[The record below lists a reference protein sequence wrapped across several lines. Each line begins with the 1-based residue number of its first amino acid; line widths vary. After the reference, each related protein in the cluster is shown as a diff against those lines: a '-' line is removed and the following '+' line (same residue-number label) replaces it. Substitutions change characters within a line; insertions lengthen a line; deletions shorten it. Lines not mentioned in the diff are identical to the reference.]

1 MDDKKAVTV
10 LNITNARLFECDV
23 PWAAIS
29 IVSAVGGNPILST
42 KNRVDV
48 LKMAFEDREF
58 FGPET
63 PMDLRFDKEKA
74 QQILDFA
81 AEVWPKIDC
90 LMVHCHAGMS
100 RSPAVAAAL
109 EHIYHG
115 NGSDNYWF
123 SVRTPNMMVYRT
135 ILDTHYA
142 TSN

>member
-1 MDDKKAVTV
+1 MDKIAVQV
-10 LNITNARLFECDV
+10 CDITHARLFECGV

-42 KNRVDV
+42 ENRVG
-48 LKMAFEDREF
+48 LLNMAFEDREF
-58 FGPET
+58 FGPST
-63 PMDLRFDKEKA
+63 PPELIFDSEKA
-74 QQILDFA
+74 KQILEFA
-81 AEVWPKIDC
+81 EDMWPQIDC

-109 EHIYHG
+109 EHIHHG

-123 SVRTPNMMVYRT
+123 SVKTPNMLVYRT
-135 ILDTHYA
+135 ILNEHYA